1 MVLLI
6 LQDGSIEGALLPLL
20 WGQSNLTA
28 EPPEEEDKLGTGMDL
43 RAQEA
48 LSRPPRMPMR
58 QEGDAPVGCLLKA
71 QAALLHLPLELG

>member
-6 LQDGSIEGALLPLL
+6 FQDGSIERSLLPLL

-28 EPPEEEDKLGTGMDL
+28 EPPAKEDKLGTGADL
-43 RAQEA
+43 RAQGA
-48 LSRPPRMPMR
+48 FSRPPGMPTR
-58 QEGDAPVGCLLKA
+58 RGRDAPVGGLLKA